1 MTDPKRTKHSQNITF
16 NEKSAILEFFYK
28 ALQNF
33 QSPVA
38 DLFSQSSKTIYICK
52 HFCDGQ
58 AAFVLISKNVGV
70 RARTLC

>member
-1 MTDPKRTKHSQNITF
+1 MSKISIFMTDPKRTKHSQNITF

-38 DLFSQSSKTIYICK
+38 DLAKAARHRVYVCK
-52 HFCDGQ
+52 PK
-58 AAFVLISKNVGV
+58 SM
-70 RARTLC
+70 TLL